1 MCFPGFIVHGSNIVL
16 YFNGKGSYSC
26 VLFFFCY
33 FPVKH
38 AKITS
43 YSRIHLRVRVPAEQ
57 MPLRWMEMLIVT
69 LIVKAVRDQI
79 NTETLLNVT
88 HKTYVVSFKFKEKD
102 LSFLYPKRDSF
113 EKDFHLVDLHLGI
126 CGLFSEN
133 RTPSAA
139 GH

>member
-1 MCFPGFIVHGSNIVL
+1 
-16 YFNGKGSYSC
+16 
-26 VLFFFCY
+26 
-33 FPVKH
+33 
-38 AKITS
+38 
-43 YSRIHLRVRVPAEQ
+43 
-57 MPLRWMEMLIVT
+57 MLIVT
-69 LIVKAVRDQI
+69 LIVKSVRDQI

-88 HKTYVVSFKFKEKD
+88 HKPYVVSFKFKEKD

-113 EKDFHLVDLHLGI
+113 EKYFHLVDLHLGI